1 MKTLALA
8 LSLLCALI
16 LSACGVRH
24 DTADALPLGT
34 HKVSVRP
41 RCISKQI
48 HNDAD
53 TGGRTYNLTCGD
65 TKVTIHNEELSVNG
79 KSYGRLS
86 EGDSVHVE
94 DEKVFVNEKQTEEI
108 RK

>member
-1 MKTLALA
+1 MRTLALA
-8 LSLLCALI
+8 LSILCTLM
-16 LSACGVRH
+16 LSACGTPH
-24 DTADALPLGT
+24 ADDALPLGT

-41 RCISKQI
+41 RCVSKQI

-65 TKVTIHNEELSVNG
+65 TKVTIKNEELTVNG
-79 KSYGRLS
+79 KSYGRLN
-86 EGDSVHVE
+86 EGDAVHVE
-94 DEKVFVNEKQTEEI
+94 NGKVLVNEKQVEEL

>member
-8 LSLLCALI
+8 LSLFCALLI
-16 LSACGVRH
+16 SACGVHH
-24 DTADALPLGT
+24 DDDDALPLGT

-41 RCISKQI
+41 RCVSKQI

-65 TKVTIHNEELSVNG
+65 TKVTIRNEELTVNG
-79 KSYGRLS
+79 KSYGRLN
-86 EGDSVHVE
+86 EGDAVHVE
-94 DEKVFVNEKQTEEI
+94 NGKVLVNEKQVEEV